1 MVLSYDVSDDESTD
15 DETES
20 GGDYA
25 ERREGGDTESAEDA
39 AWDDYRCNGVDTTD
53 GCFFG
58 NDKTKCGKVKSSTH
72 IRRGW
77 QNILKKLPRGNWPSK
92 VSSYNEVDATDS
104 CFFGKDKTKCGMVKS
119 STHIRRGWQNIL
131 KKLPR
136 GNWPSK
142 VRRYAV
148 RNGIVSLDEILYN
161 IAQHSNQCVLII
173 QPNFSR

>member
-1 MVLSYDVSDDESTD
+1 MVVSDDVSDDESTD

-77 QNILKKLPRGNWPSK
+77 QNILKKLPRGNWP
-92 VSSYNEVDATDS
+92 T
-104 CFFGKDKTKCGMVKS
+104 
-119 STHIRRGWQNIL
+119 
-131 KKLPR
+131 
-136 GNWPSK
+136 K

-148 RNGIVSLDEILYN
+148 RNGIVSLDKILYN